1 MNDTWFRR
9 RWYDFRQGH
18 GMYLVFAM
26 SFVNFV
32 LIFYRLLI
40 EEINVLGE
48 IFSNLWIFVVIFL
61 AVYIPAAI
69 LIGNWHRK
77 TQMKIE
83 HEQTMKQSP
92 LMARNFRILL
102 EAKRGIPLIIEKLCF
117 LEHVKTPSIISPFCF
132 FFIFSEKLV

>member
-1 MNDTWFRR
+1 MNETWVRR

-40 EEINVLGE
+40 EQIDFLGDL
-48 IFSNLWIFVVIFL
+48 FSNLWIFLVIFL
-61 AVYIPAAI
+61 ALYIPTAI

-77 TQMKIE
+77 TQMRIE
-83 HEQTMKQSP
+83 HEQSMKQSP
-92 LMARNFRILL
+92 LMAKNFRVLLDLL
-102 EAKRGIPLIIEKLCF
+102 EGKASTKEVEDLRKFLKSIED
-117 LEHVKTPSIISPFCF
+117 
-132 FFIFSEKLV
+132 EKN

>member
-1 MNDTWFRR
+1 MNNTWFRR

-40 EEINVLGE
+40 EQIDFLGDL
-48 IFSNLWIFVVIFL
+48 FSNLWIFVAVFLVI
-61 AVYIPAAI
+61 YIPAAI

-77 TQMKIE
+77 TQMRIE
-83 HEQTMKQSP
+83 HEQSMKQSP
-92 LMARNFRILL
+92 LMAKNFRVLLDLL
-102 EAKRGIPLIIEKLCF
+102 EGKASTKEVEDLRKFLKSIE
-117 LEHVKTPSIISPFCF
+117 SG
-132 FFIFSEKLV
+132 

>member
-1 MNDTWFRR
+1 MNQNWFRR

-40 EEINVLGE
+40 EQIDFLGDL
-48 IFSNLWIFVVIFL
+48 FSNLWIFLVIFL
-61 AVYIPAAI
+61 ALYIPTAV

-77 TQMKIE
+77 TQMRIE
-83 HEQTMKQSP
+83 HEQSMKQSP
-92 LMARNFRILL
+92 LMAKNFRVLLDLL
-102 EAKRGIPLIIEKLCF
+102 EGKASTKEVEELRKFLKSIED
-117 LEHVKTPSIISPFCF
+117 
-132 FFIFSEKLV
+132 EKN

>member
-1 MNDTWFRR
+1 MNETWVRR

-40 EEINVLGE
+40 EQIDFLGDL
-48 IFSNLWIFVVIFL
+48 FSNLWIFLVIFL
-61 AVYIPAAI
+61 ALYIPTAV

-77 TQMKIE
+77 TQMRIE
-83 HEQTMKQSP
+83 HEQSMKQSP
-92 LMARNFRILL
+92 LMAKNFRVILDLL
-102 EAKRGIPLIIEKLCF
+102 EGKASIKEVEDLRKFLKSIE
-117 LEHVKTPSIISPFCF
+117 SG
-132 FFIFSEKLV
+132 

>member
-1 MNDTWFRR
+1 VNETWVRR

-40 EEINVLGE
+40 EQIDFLGDL
-48 IFSNLWIFVVIFL
+48 FSNLWIFLVIFL
-61 AVYIPAAI
+61 ALYIPTAV

-77 TQMKIE
+77 TQMRIE
-83 HEQTMKQSP
+83 HEQSMKQSP
-92 LMARNFRILL
+92 LMAKNFRVILDLL
-102 EAKRGIPLIIEKLCF
+102 EGKASTKEVEDLRKFLKSIE
-117 LEHVKTPSIISPFCF
+117 SG
-132 FFIFSEKLV
+132 

>member
-1 MNDTWFRR
+1 MNETWVRR

-40 EEINVLGE
+40 EQIDFLGDL
-48 IFSNLWIFVVIFL
+48 FSNLWIFLVIFL
-61 AVYIPAAI
+61 ALYIPTAV

-77 TQMKIE
+77 TQMRIE
-83 HEQTMKQSP
+83 HEQSMKQSP
-92 LMARNFRILL
+92 LMAKNFRVLLDLL
-102 EAKRGIPLIIEKLCF
+102 EGKASTKEVEDLRKFLKSIE
-117 LEHVKTPSIISPFCF
+117 SG
-132 FFIFSEKLV
+132 

>member
-1 MNDTWFRR
+1 MNNTWFRR

-48 IFSNLWIFVVIFL
+48 VFSNLWIFVIIFL
-61 AVYIPAAI
+61 VAYIPAAI

-83 HEQTMKQSP
+83 HEQSMKQSP
-92 LMARNFRILL
+92 LMAKNFRILL
-102 EAKRGIPLIIEKLCF
+102 DLLEGKASKKEVEDLRKFLKSIEN
-117 LEHVKTPSIISPFCF
+117 E
-132 FFIFSEKLV
+132 

>member
-1 MNDTWFRR
+1 MNETWVRR

-40 EEINVLGE
+40 EQIDFLGDL
-48 IFSNLWIFVVIFL
+48 FSNLWIFLVIFL
-61 AVYIPAAI
+61 AVYIPTAV

-77 TQMKIE
+77 TQMRIE
-83 HEQTMKQSP
+83 HEQSMKQSP
-92 LMARNFRILL
+92 LMAKNFRILL
-102 EAKRGIPLIIEKLCF
+102 DLLEGKASKKEVEDLRKFLKSIE
-117 LEHVKTPSIISPFCF
+117 SG
-132 FFIFSEKLV
+132 

>member
-1 MNDTWFRR
+1 MNNTWFRR

-40 EEINVLGE
+40 EQIDFLGDL
-48 IFSNLWIFVVIFL
+48 FSNLWIFVAVFLVI
-61 AVYIPAAI
+61 YIPAAI

-77 TQMKIE
+77 TQMRIE
-83 HEQTMKQSP
+83 HEQSMKQSP
-92 LMARNFRILL
+92 LMAKNFRVLLDLL
-102 EAKRGIPLIIEKLCF
+102 EGKASTKEVEELRKFLKSIENGKN
-117 LEHVKTPSIISPFCF
+117 
-132 FFIFSEKLV
+132 

>member
-1 MNDTWFRR
+1 MNNTWFRR

-40 EEINVLGE
+40 EQIDFLGDL
-48 IFSNLWIFVVIFL
+48 FSNLWIFLVIFL
-61 AVYIPAAI
+61 ALYIPTAV

-77 TQMKIE
+77 TQMRIE
-83 HEQTMKQSP
+83 HEQSMKQSP
-92 LMARNFRILL
+92 LMAKNFRVLLDLL
-102 EAKRGIPLIIEKLCF
+102 EGKASKKEVEDLRKFLKSIESGK
-117 LEHVKTPSIISPFCF
+117 K
-132 FFIFSEKLV
+132 

>member
-1 MNDTWFRR
+1 MNETWIRR

-40 EEINVLGE
+40 EQIDFLGDL
-48 IFSNLWIFVVIFL
+48 FSNLWIFLIIFL
-61 AVYIPAAI
+61 ALYIPTAV

-77 TQMKIE
+77 TQMRIE
-83 HEQTMKQSP
+83 HEQSMKQSP
-92 LMARNFRILL
+92 LMAKNFRILL
-102 EAKRGIPLIIEKLCF
+102 DLLEGKASTKEVEELRKFLKSIENGKN
-117 LEHVKTPSIISPFCF
+117 
-132 FFIFSEKLV
+132 

>member
-1 MNDTWFRR
+1 MNNTWFRR

-40 EEINVLGE
+40 EQIDFLGDL
-48 IFSNLWIFVVIFL
+48 FSNLWIFVAVFLVI
-61 AVYIPAAI
+61 YIPAAI

-77 TQMKIE
+77 TQMRIE
-83 HEQTMKQSP
+83 HEQSMKQSP
-92 LMARNFRILL
+92 LMAKNFRVLLDLL
-102 EAKRGIPLIIEKLCF
+102 EGKASTKEVEELRKFLKSIEDGKN
-117 LEHVKTPSIISPFCF
+117 
-132 FFIFSEKLV
+132 

>member
-1 MNDTWFRR
+1 MNETWVRR

-40 EEINVLGE
+40 EQIDFLGDL
-48 IFSNLWIFVVIFL
+48 FSNLWIFLVIFL
-61 AVYIPAAI
+61 ALYIPTAV

-77 TQMKIE
+77 TQMRIE
-83 HEQTMKQSP
+83 HEQSMKQSP
-92 LMARNFRILL
+92 LMAKNFRVLLDLL
-102 EAKRGIPLIIEKLCF
+102 EGKVSTKEVEKLRKF
-117 LEHVKTPSIISPFCF
+117 LKSI
-132 FFIFSEKLV
+132 EDGKN

>member
-1 MNDTWFRR
+1 MNETWVRR

-40 EEINVLGE
+40 EQIDFLGDL
-48 IFSNLWIFVVIFL
+48 FSNLWIFLVIFL
-61 AVYIPAAI
+61 ALYIPTAV

-77 TQMKIE
+77 TQMRIE
-83 HEQTMKQSP
+83 HEQSMKQSP
-92 LMARNFRILL
+92 LMAKNFRVLLDLL
-102 EAKRGIPLIIEKLCF
+102 EGKASIKEVEELRKFLKLIEDGKN
-117 LEHVKTPSIISPFCF
+117 
-132 FFIFSEKLV
+132 

>member
-1 MNDTWFRR
+1 MNETWVRR

-40 EEINVLGE
+40 EQIDFLGDL
-48 IFSNLWIFVVIFL
+48 FSNLWIFLVIFL
-61 AVYIPAAI
+61 ALYIPTAI

-77 TQMKIE
+77 TQMRIE
-83 HEQTMKQSP
+83 HEQSMKQSP
-92 LMARNFRILL
+92 LMAKNFRVLLDLL
-102 EAKRGIPLIIEKLCF
+102 EGKASTKEVEELRKFLKLIENGKN
-117 LEHVKTPSIISPFCF
+117 
-132 FFIFSEKLV
+132 

>member
-48 IFSNLWIFVVIFL
+48 FFSNLWIFVVIFL
-61 AVYIPAAI
+61 AIYIPAAI

-77 TQMKIE
+77 TQMRIE
-83 HEQTMKQSP
+83 HEQSMKQSP

-102 EAKRGIPLIIEKLCF
+102 DLLEGKASTKEVEDLRKFLKSIESGKN
-117 LEHVKTPSIISPFCF
+117 
-132 FFIFSEKLV
+132 

>member
-1 MNDTWFRR
+1 MNETWVRR

-40 EEINVLGE
+40 EQIDFLGDL
-48 IFSNLWIFVVIFL
+48 FSNLWIFLVIFL
-61 AVYIPAAI
+61 ALYIPTAV

-77 TQMKIE
+77 TQMRIE
-83 HEQTMKQSP
+83 YEQSMKQSP
-92 LMARNFRILL
+92 LMAKNFRVLLDLL
-102 EAKRGIPLIIEKLCF
+102 EGKASTKEVEELRKFLKSIED
-117 LEHVKTPSIISPFCF
+117 
-132 FFIFSEKLV
+132 EKN

>member
-1 MNDTWFRR
+1 MNNTWFRR

-40 EEINVLGE
+40 EQIDFLGDL
-48 IFSNLWIFVVIFL
+48 FSNLWIFVIIFL
-61 AVYIPAAI
+61 VVYIPAAI

-83 HEQTMKQSP
+83 HEQSMKQSP
-92 LMARNFRILL
+92 LMAKNFRVLLDLL
-102 EAKRGIPLIIEKLCF
+102 EGKASKKEVEDLRKFLKSIE
-117 LEHVKTPSIISPFCF
+117 SG
-132 FFIFSEKLV
+132 

>member
-40 EEINVLGE
+40 EQINALGE
-48 IFSNLWIFVVIFL
+48 IFSNLWMFVVIFL
-61 AVYIPAAI
+61 AAYIPAAI

-83 HEQTMKQSP
+83 HEQSMKQSP
-92 LMARNFRILL
+92 LMAKNFRILL
-102 EAKRGIPLIIEKLCF
+102 DLLEGKASTKEVEDLRKFLKSIENG
-117 LEHVKTPSIISPFCF
+117 SN
-132 FFIFSEKLV
+132 

>member
-1 MNDTWFRR
+1 MNDAWLRR

-40 EEINVLGE
+40 EEINLLAE
-48 IFSNLWIFVVIFL
+48 IFSNLWIFVIIFL
-61 AVYIPAAI
+61 AVYIPVAI

-77 TQMKIE
+77 TQMRIE
-83 HEQTMKQSP
+83 HEQSMKQSP
-92 LMARNFRILL
+92 LMAKNFRVLLDLL
-102 EAKRGIPLIIEKLCF
+102 EGKASTKEVEDLRKFLKSIE
-117 LEHVKTPSIISPFCF
+117 SGNN
-132 FFIFSEKLV
+132 

>member
-1 MNDTWFRR
+1 MNETWVRR

-40 EEINVLGE
+40 EQIDFLEDL
-48 IFSNLWIFVVIFL
+48 FSNLWIFLVIFL
-61 AVYIPAAI
+61 ALYIPTAV

-77 TQMKIE
+77 TQMRIE
-83 HEQTMKQSP
+83 HEQSMKQSP
-92 LMARNFRILL
+92 LMAKNFRVLLDLL
-102 EAKRGIPLIIEKLCF
+102 EGKASTKEVEELRKFLKLIENGKN
-117 LEHVKTPSIISPFCF
+117 
-132 FFIFSEKLV
+132 

>member
-1 MNDTWFRR
+1 MNETWVRR

-40 EEINVLGE
+40 EQIDFLGDL
-48 IFSNLWIFVVIFL
+48 FSNLWIFLVIFL
-61 AVYIPAAI
+61 ALYIPTAV

-77 TQMKIE
+77 TQMRIE
-83 HEQTMKQSP
+83 HEQSMKQSP
-92 LMARNFRILL
+92 LMAKNFRVLLDLL
-102 EAKRGIPLIIEKLCF
+102 EGKSSTKEVEELRKFLKSIEDGKN
-117 LEHVKTPSIISPFCF
+117 
-132 FFIFSEKLV
+132 

>member
-1 MNDTWFRR
+1 MNDAWFRR

-40 EEINVLGE
+40 EQIDFLGD
-48 IFSNLWIFVVIFL
+48 IFSHLWVFVLIFL
-61 AVYIPAAI
+61 AAYIPLAI

-83 HEQTMKQSP
+83 HEQSMKQSP

-102 EAKRGIPLIIEKLCF
+102 DLLEGKASTKEVEDLRKFLKSIENGNN
-117 LEHVKTPSIISPFCF
+117 
-132 FFIFSEKLV
+132 

>member
-1 MNDTWFRR
+1 MNETWVRR

-40 EEINVLGE
+40 EQIDFLGDL
-48 IFSNLWIFVVIFL
+48 FSNLWIFLVIFL
-61 AVYIPAAI
+61 ALYIPTAV

-77 TQMKIE
+77 TQMRIE
-83 HEQTMKQSP
+83 HEQSMKQSP
-92 LMARNFRILL
+92 LMAKNFRILL
-102 EAKRGIPLIIEKLCF
+102 DLLEGKASTKEVEELRKFLKSIENGKN
-117 LEHVKTPSIISPFCF
+117 
-132 FFIFSEKLV
+132 

>member
-1 MNDTWFRR
+1 MNETWVRR

-40 EEINVLGE
+40 EQVDFLGDF
-48 IFSNLWIFVVIFL
+48 FSNLWIFLVIFL
-61 AVYIPAAI
+61 ALYILTAV

-83 HEQTMKQSP
+83 HEQSMKQSP
-92 LMARNFRILL
+92 LMAKNFRVLLDLL
-102 EAKRGIPLIIEKLCF
+102 EGKASIKEVEELRRFLKSIEN
-117 LEHVKTPSIISPFCF
+117 
-132 FFIFSEKLV
+132 EKN